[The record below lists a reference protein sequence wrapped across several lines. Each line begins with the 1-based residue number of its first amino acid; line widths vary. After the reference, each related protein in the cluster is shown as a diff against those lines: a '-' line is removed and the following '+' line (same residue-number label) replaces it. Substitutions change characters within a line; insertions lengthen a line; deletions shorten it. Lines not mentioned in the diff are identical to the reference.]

1 MKGNLGRAE
10 DNNKCEWKLSMIY
23 RAIKI
28 IWGFSATE
36 ACFTIYVNQRVFLFF
51 TYKNSPNLQY

>member
-28 IWGFSATE
+28 ISATE
-36 ACFTIYVNQRVFLFF
+36 PCFTIYVNQRVFLFF